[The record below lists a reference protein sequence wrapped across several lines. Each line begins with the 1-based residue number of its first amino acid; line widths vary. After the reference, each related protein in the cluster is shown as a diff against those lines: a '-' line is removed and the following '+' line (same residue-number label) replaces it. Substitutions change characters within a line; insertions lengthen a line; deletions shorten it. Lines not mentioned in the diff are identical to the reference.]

1 MDGRPM
7 DYEDCQTLVEIQ
19 SDEGIVHGKLVVFA
33 SYTKERAPGFT
44 LERVIC
50 FMTFFGGHAKTE
62 DIITS
67 PALDIFGFGVCSPWS
82 LIYSCART
90 VLTSGTKTSWTTE
103 HQMPYFRLTDTEQSS
118 LI

>member
-67 PALDIFGFGVCSPWS
+67 PALDIFGFGVCSLWS
-82 LIYSCART
+82 LIYSCARDGPDIRNKNIMDHR
-90 VLTSGTKTSWTTE
+90 TSNAL
-103 HQMPYFRLTDTEQSS
+103 FSS
-118 LI
+118 DRY